1 MSTLPVGFVIAYKR
15 PSKNCGPF
23 AGQERFYS
31 IIGKVLQQHLP
42 KSLVEV
48 ISYFMS
54 PGIIFPVS
62 FLIYFIFF
70 FKFIYTTTTK
80 YTNSSISNKNKFV
93 FAI

>member
-1 MSTLPVGFVIAYKR
+1 MSTLPVGFVIAYKK

-31 IIGKVLQQHLP
+31 IIGKVLQQNLP

-48 ISYFMS
+48 ITYFMS

-62 FLIYFIFF
+62 FL
-70 FKFIYTTTTK
+70 KFNILY
-80 YTNSSISNKNKFV
+80 
-93 FAI
+93 